1 LAEFGLTG
9 RKFIWIGIETEALSA
24 PSRQFELLQ
33 TFAVVVECSSNSV
46 TIYAPADCGYSIPGL
61 WPLIQHSRPLPNGQS
76 DPPPVLNRLC
86 EDISCLVEIV
96 AAVQQT
102 VDLRAVLCPLL
113 DLVEVADIRNQRVNR
128 SSTLRVLRQGTG
140 HTQTEESHQTK
151 DHRTKTPPASAGNR
165 SLNLQTR

>member
-1 LAEFGLTG
+1 
-9 RKFIWIGIETEALSA
+9 
-24 PSRQFELLQ
+24 
-33 TFAVVVECSSNSV
+33 V

-113 DLVEVADIRNQRVNR
+113 DLVEVADIRNQRVIGFF
-128 SSTLRVLRQGTG
+128 VGPIA
-140 HTQTEESHQTK
+140 HQHCVYFGRGPAILK
-151 DHRTKTPPASAGNR
+151 RRKVIKRKTIEQRRRLHQQAIAA
-165 SLNLQTR
+165 